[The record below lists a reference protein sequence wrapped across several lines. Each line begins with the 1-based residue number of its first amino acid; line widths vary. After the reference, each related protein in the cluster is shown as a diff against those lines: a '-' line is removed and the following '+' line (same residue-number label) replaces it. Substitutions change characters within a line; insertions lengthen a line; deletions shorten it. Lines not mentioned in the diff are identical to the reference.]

1 MSFGAIAAEYDRL
14 RPAPPDAAVDW
25 LLPANCEVAIDLAA
39 GTGLLSRALA
49 RRVPHV
55 IAVEPDERMAAV
67 LRARSPGVRV
77 LLGTG
82 EAIPMPDASADGVF
96 VSSAW
101 HWMDADRAVPEIA
114 RVLRDGGRLGLI
126 WTSRDHTVD
135 WIGEL
140 GRIGPADEVAAVAQ
154 SARRRPDPA
163 GRREIGL
170 SVPGQFRDVCT
181 KSFTFQRTM
190 TIDDL
195 VGMLATYSGALT
207 ASPQDRSAGQAR
219 RRAALERRFPGTTHI
234 DVPLRSWCWRAD
246 RVSRAGPG
254 RPRRPLRPGE

>member
-14 RPAPPDAAVDW
+14 RPAPPDAAIDW
-25 LLPANCEVAIDLAA
+25 LLPASCEVAIDLAA

-55 IAVEPDERMAAV
+55 IAVEPDERMTAV

-77 LLGTG
+77 LLGAG

-101 HWMDADRAVPEIA
+101 HWMDADRAVPEIT
-114 RVLRDGGRLGLI
+114 RVLRDGGRLGLV
-126 WTSRDHTVD
+126 WTSRDQTVD

-140 GRIGPADEVAAVAQ
+140 GRIGPAEEAAADAE
-154 SARRRPDPA
+154 SARHWRDAAEP
-163 GRREIGL
+163 REIGL
-170 SVPGQFRDVCT
+170 SMPGQFRNVCT

-190 TIDDL
+190 TISDL
-195 VGMLATYSGALT
+195 VGMLATYSGAIT

-219 RRAALERRFPGTTHI
+219 KRAALERRFPGATQI

-246 RVSRAGPG
+246 RVSQAGVSQAGPP
-254 RPRRPLRPGE
+254 RP